1 MASIVKED
9 TKLCPIVEGAFELL
23 GRKWVGLI
31 VHVLAEREF
40 HFSELEKA
48 IPPLSARMLAA
59 RVKELEEAGLVAR
72 TVHTGS
78 PIRVTY
84 ALTEK
89 GRDLV
94 PVLGKFV
101 DWAHKW
107 HN

>member
-1 MASIVKED
+1 MKTIEKEE

-31 VHVLAEREF
+31 VHVLAEREL

-48 IPPLSARMLAA
+48 IPPLSARMLAV
-59 RVKELEEAGLVAR
+59 RVRELEEAGLVER
-72 TVHTGS
+72 RVHTGS
-78 PIRVTY
+78 PVRVTY
-84 ALTEK
+84 SLTEK
-89 GRDLV
+89 GRELV

-107 HN
+107 ND